1 MYCFHHSARSHLC
14 YLPSSPGD
22 CRKNYRLMTKF
33 SHSLSLRLLLFVA
46 VLLLLVVTGLTAL
59 AQNDDNRAWSDP
71 INISASGAASAPS
84 LAQDSSGTYHL
95 FWLDAFAGAS
105 YASGDGNT
113 WTEPVSPR
121 FPFSEPPFGTTASET
136 FEGFFAPSVYVDGQD
151 RVQALWLN
159 DDDELFYSRAA
170 VADITAEAAGWT
182 GPRLMARN
190 VLQYEIV
197 GGANGRL
204 HMLFLTTANTATTQA
219 GLVYRYSDDGGEVW
233 SEPINVYASDYYRTI
248 AETEANF
255 HAMKGEGDNLFVV
268 WDNRDLDTVFVARS
282 TDNGISWEAPRSVDQ
297 RVDGD
302 PLDAVGPSLINLS
315 VSGSNVNLTW
325 RASHEVEQ
333 CAQYVQQS
341 NDNGTTWQAV
351 QQVHEGTTSC
361 PTGGRFIQATNGL
374 LLLAF
379 TRDNEVFMQAQ
390 DGTEW
395 SRITAQTP
403 LARFTDPVTFRVVQ
417 FGCYQMA
424 VTVDNRLLVIGCGD
438 GNDDD
443 IWQISRPLGSIENW
457 SSRFVPTSVWSQPV
471 AVATSSVQILQ
482 PNVVTAADGRMHVF
496 WSQSEN
502 PAANGR
508 IVNPQEIPGHEILY
522 SRFEA
527 GVWAA
532 PRPVLSSP
540 NGTQA
545 DFPSVAADDQ
555 GSLFVAWAGNQPNG
569 IYFSRSAADRASS
582 VTEWTVPQFLPVPR
596 ESATWPSVV
605 SNGDNNVYVVYTIPL
620 NADRGIYLTRSEDD
634 GDSWSDAIAVFDGET
649 ANWEVVGPAQL
660 ARSGDGTLH
669 LLWTRWSQLP
679 EMQAV
684 ALAYSRS
691 EDDGQTWSS
700 PEVVT
705 QEPILGSSILAVE
718 ERFVHRIWTGLLD
731 GRPVVWHQF
740 SDDGGITWGER
751 GRVVDPALIPG
762 PTTLIADGT
771 NTPLI
776 LQLAQNNADQLLLQE
791 WVWTTDRWVASEQR
805 VMDETAVDADTISAV
820 AGPDGQIAVLFGSLF
835 ANGTTVRD
843 QLIYTSRQGVLTDA
857 AVTQTPLPTLTPT
870 PEVLPTE
877 TPMPQPS
884 PTATATLAPVQ
895 NLSPLN
901 SNIGGIIVGVLVALL
916 LVGAIFVIGW
926 RIVRS
931 R

>member
-33 SHSLSLRLLLFVA
+33 SHSLSFRLLLFVA

-95 FWLDAFAGAS
+95 FWLDTFAGAS

-190 VLQYEIV
+190 VLQYQIV

-204 HMLFLTTANTATTQA
+204 HMFFLTTANTATTQA

-248 AETEANF
+248 DVTEANF
-255 HAMKGEGDNLFVV
+255 HAAKGEGDNLFVV
-268 WDNRDLDTVFVARS
+268 WDNRDLDTVFVTRS
-282 TDNGISWEAPRSVDQ
+282 TDNGVSWEAPRSVDQ
-297 RVDGD
+297 RIDGD
-302 PLDAVGPSLINLS
+302 PLDAVGPSLINLL

-325 RASHEVEQ
+325 RAGHEVEQ

-361 PTGGRFIQATNGL
+361 PTDGRFIQATNGL

-424 VTVDNRLLVIGCGD
+424 VTADNRLLVIGCGD

-482 PNVVTAADGRMHVF
+482 PNVVTAADGRLHVF

-605 SNGDNNVYVVYTIPL
+605 SNGDNNIYVAYTIPL
-620 NADRGIYLTRSEDD
+620 NAGRGIYLTRSEDD
-634 GDSWSDAIAVFDGET
+634 GDSWSDAIAVFDGEA

-691 EDDGQTWSS
+691 EDDGQTWST

-916 LVGAIFVIGW
+916 LVGAISVIGW